1 MPPQACLTALVRSC
15 GKRPHSPS
23 KRDGDAEIVGLRENS
38 TSFPLY
44 PSKPSAI
51 AASLSVTR
59 FARQAKH
66 PKSSARTHTH
76 TDTRGHTTQITV
88 NVRVGLQNGRFTA
101 CAGTNTWG
109 AWEFGRREQ
118 SSALRSRGECWR
130 CCWRGARGGIVDP
143 CSFFLSPSCLPCHIA
158 PAKMLANSRVSHSG
172 HFVWLQL
179 TVRKCLQVSVA
190 QEWHKRDGVVETG
203 TKGTQLRG
211 VGTGGILDKL
221 NLRTFTAR
229 LLRAV
234 YCFDWY
240 GCMQS
245 GFPMQMTSRTR
256 NRHPRRR
263 WDFWLLSLGGCSRD
277 LDRRSKRQIAMF
289 GQI

>member
-1 MPPQACLTALVRSC
+1 M
-15 GKRPHSPS
+15 
-23 KRDGDAEIVGLRENS
+23 
-38 TSFPLY
+38 
-44 PSKPSAI
+44 
-51 AASLSVTR
+51 
-59 FARQAKH
+59 
-66 PKSSARTHTH
+66 
-76 TDTRGHTTQITV
+76 
-88 NVRVGLQNGRFTA
+88 NVRVGLQNGRFT
-101 CAGTNTWG
+101 AGTNTWG

-240 GCMQS
+240 GCMQG

-289 GQI
+289 GEI